1 MAETKHA
8 HADHVEGDG
17 ISYGGIFWFIV
28 ILVATVLFCELFVWG
43 GFKFVLMR
51 HRTVQGDAAPLA
63 EARTPAQ
70 IKDGRVVPGSATP
83 PSPGLNVQ
91 EPVVLKA
98 FRDGEETALHT
109 YGWVDQGSQVVR
121 LPIDRAKD
129 LLMERGLPVR
139 PAAAETMSKGAGPA
153 VQDSGSAR

>member
-8 HADHVEGDG
+8 QADHVEGDG
-17 ISYGGIFWFIV
+17 ISYGGIFWFVV
-28 ILVATVLFCELFVWG
+28 ILVVTVLFCEVFVWG

-51 HRTVQGDAAPLA
+51 YRTVQGQPAPLA
-63 EARTPAQ
+63 EPRTHPQ
-70 IKDGRVVPGSATP
+70 IKDGRVDTGAVTP
-83 PSPGLNVQ
+83 PTPGLNVQ

-98 FRDGEETALHT
+98 FRDGEDAALHH

-121 LPIDRAKD
+121 LPIDRAKE

-139 PAAAETMSKGAGPA
+139 PAATDAAPVAAK
-153 VQDSGSAR
+153 

>member
-1 MAETKHA
+1 M
-8 HADHVEGDG
+8 
-17 ISYGGIFWFIV
+17 
-28 ILVATVLFCELFVWG
+28 
-43 GFKFVLMR
+43 
-51 HRTVQGDAAPLA
+51 
-63 EARTPAQ
+63 
-70 IKDGRVVPGSATP
+70 VPGSATP

>member
-8 HADHVEGDG
+8 PADPVESDG

-28 ILVATVLFCELFVWG
+28 ILVSTVLFCEVFVWG

-51 HRTVQGDAAPLA
+51 YRTVPGVAAPLA
-63 EARTPAQ
+63 EPHAPPQ
-70 IKDGRVVPGSATP
+70 IKDGRLETGMVTP
-83 PSPGLNVQ
+83 PAPGLNVQ
-91 EPVVLKA
+91 EPVVLRS
-98 FRDGEETALHT
+98 FREGEDASLHQ

-139 PAAAETMSKGAGPA
+139 RDTVASAAAAAAK
-153 VQDSGSAR
+153 